1 VEAFMKKQMKKLVL
15 AKETLRSLE
24 TGEMEELRNVVGG
37 SINNSCT
44 YTGCCCG
51 SGTVSRLC

>member
-1 VEAFMKKQMKKLVL
+1 MKKQVKKLVL

-24 TGEMEELRNVVGG
+24 TGELGELWKVVGG
-37 SINNSCT
+37 SAANSCT

>member
-1 VEAFMKKQMKKLVL
+1 MKKNVKKLVL

-24 TGEMEELRNVVGG
+24 TGELEELRKVVGG
-37 SINNSCT
+37 SMNNTCT